1 MALRFKGSYLPPP
14 ALWEAS
20 EEEEEEYALGVELR
34 ARVGLFSSCPPFG
47 PLALRLCENNRY
59 GHLSEWRQNTPF
71 ELYGRASAYAAT
83 IVGHSK
89 PALLFSANVST
100 FLHHLFLD
108 VLGIS
113 SHLYGP
119 LVHPRFVAR
128 LGEDGWT
135 VHHLTGA

>member
-71 ELYGRASAYAAT
+71 ELYGRASAYAAI

-89 PALLFSANVST
+89 PALLFSANISAQLYYTTFFWTFSGSALTSMVPSRTLVS
-100 FLHHLFLD
+100 
-108 VLGIS
+108 
-113 SHLYGP
+113 
-119 LVHPRFVAR
+119 
-128 LGEDGWT
+128 
-135 VHHLTGA
+135 